1 MNRMFRF
8 VVGLILLMNSF
19 SLYSSDII
27 RIVSRDIRVKGLSQ
41 EKFFLSFHQGDVV
54 SFDFEELHNKKIA
67 LLDVSEFK
75 GRTVYQ
81 MKKLSLLKNGS
92 FLVPQTAVYSFLFK
106 NRCIFARNIHV
117 NIYRK
122 PSKEKYKFFDTNPR
136 WVEQVD
142 TVYNIRKS
150 DEIVRYDTAWF
161 EASKIVK
168 DTCKRVEDL
177 SLEKNIRLEA
187 AIPFLK
193 KNRAVIEIKMGE
205 EDKSPLLEKKPL
217 EWVYWI
223 GVGQEA
229 EESWHNTVKTIGKLG
244 GSLVSTFVNPLLG
257 FAVGLIPTFIV
268 PSKGKNV
275 SYYFVTDS
283 LNAQLFLKQKEVKS
297 IEQGKGVVSYG
308 KNKNVA
314 PEKLYLCLLNEN
326 LITPIDV
333 SVKYTTIFETCTYRV
348 AFEKQFRVTPVY
360 KRNGANIPKLI
371 KTKVPVVNSKE

>member
-1 MNRMFRF
+1 MVLVFL
-8 VVGLILLMNSF
+8 VNSIALF
-19 SLYSSDII
+19 GTDN
-27 RIVSRDIRVKGLSQ
+27 IRVLSKDFRIKGFSQ
-41 EKFFLSFHQGDVV
+41 EKFYLSFHQGDLV
-54 SFDFEELHNKKIA
+54 SFDFEESHDKKIT
-67 LLDVSEFK
+67 LLEVSEFK

-81 MKKLSLLKNGS
+81 MKKRSSLPNGS

-106 NRCIFARNIHV
+106 NRCLFPRNIKI

-122 PSKEKYKFFDTNPR
+122 PSKEKYRFFDANPR
-136 WVEQVD
+136 WVDQVD
-142 TVYNIRKS
+142 TVYNIRES
-150 DEIVRYDTAWF
+150 DEIVRTDTVWF
-161 EASKIVK
+161 ETSKMVR
-168 DTCKRVEDL
+168 DTCKTVEDL

-193 KNRAVIEIKMGE
+193 KNRAVVEIKMGE
-205 EDKSPLLEKKPL
+205 EEKSALLEKKPL
-217 EWVYWI
+217 EWVYWV

-229 EESWHNTVKTIGKLG
+229 EESWHNTVKMVGKLG
-244 GSLVSTFVNPLLG
+244 GSLVSTFVNPLVG

-275 SYYFVTDS
+275 SYFFVTDT
-283 LNAQLFLKQKEVKS
+283 LEAQLFLKQKEVKS

-333 SVKYTTIFETCTYRV
+333 NVKYTTIFETCTYRV
-348 AFEKQFRVTPVY
+348 VFEKQFRVTPVY
-360 KRNGANIPKLI
+360 KRDGANIPKLI